1 MDEILKRIAFFW
13 TAKLAKDN
21 KNVILVAIYSL
32 LIKFLKE
39 VIAFL
44 AGFIVSILNPKLPK
58 SHQSQDRTDNLTLC
72 QPSLVCIPI
81 L

>member
-1 MDEILKRIAFFW
+1 MLM
-13 TAKLAKDN
+13 
-21 KNVILVAIYSL
+21 
-32 LIKFLKE
+32 KFLKE

-72 QPSLVCIPI
+72 HASPLCIPT